1 MIYAFLT
8 ISVSFNIL
16 MVWYATKLLGTMRFI
31 QENAEAI
38 QVISEDFKQH
48 LGAVNQMEMY
58 FGDETLSELLKHAE
72 HVSGQISALSEIM
85 EIQKEDEDEEAT
97 EDANKE
103 EE

>member
-1 MIYAFLT
+1 MIITFLA

-16 MVWYATKLLGTMRFI
+16 MIWYATKLLGTMRFV

-48 LGAVNQMEMY
+48 LDAVNQMEMY
-58 FGDETLSELLKHAE
+58 FGDETLSELLKHAK
-72 HVSGQISALSEIM
+72 HVSEQTLNEIL
-85 EIQKEDEDEEAT
+85 EDQEEAD
-97 EDANKE
+97 EVDEQE

>member
-1 MIYAFLT
+1 MIITFLA

-16 MVWYATKLLGTMRFI
+16 MIWYATKLLGTMRFV

-48 LGAVNQMEMY
+48 LDAVNQMEMY

-72 HVSGQISALSEIM
+72 HVSTQISTLGEMM
-85 EIQKEDEDEEAT
+85 EIQDEAEEDEAEDEGQ
-97 EDANKE
+97 
-103 EE
+103 

>member
-48 LGAVNQMEMY
+48 LDAVNQMEMY

-72 HVSGQISALSEIM
+72 HVSTQISTLGEMM
-85 EIQKEDEDEEAT
+85 EIQDEAEEDEQEE
-97 EDANKE
+97 
-103 EE
+103 

>member
-1 MIYAFLT
+1 MIITFLA

-16 MVWYATKLLGTMRFI
+16 MVWYATKLLGTMRFV

-48 LGAVNQMEMY
+48 LDAVNQMEMY

-85 EIQKEDEDEEAT
+85 EIQEEDEDEGST

>member
-1 MIYAFLT
+1 MIITFLA

-16 MVWYATKLLGTMRFI
+16 MIWYATKLLGTMRFV

-48 LGAVNQMEMY
+48 LDAVNQMEMY

-85 EIQKEDEDEEAT
+85 EIQEEDEDEGST

>member
-48 LGAVNQMEMY
+48 LDAVNQMEMY
-58 FGDETLSELLKHAE
+58 FGDETLSELLKHAK
-72 HVSGQISALSEIM
+72 HVSEQISTLNEIL
-85 EIQKEDEDEEAT
+85 EDQEEDEAEDEGQ
-97 EDANKE
+97 
-103 EE
+103 

>member
-1 MIYAFLT
+1 MIITFLA

-16 MVWYATKLLGTMRFI
+16 MVWYATKLLGTMRFV

-48 LGAVNQMEMY
+48 LDAVNQMEMY

-72 HVSGQISALSEIM
+72 HVSTQISTLNEIL
-85 EIQKEDEDEEAT
+85 EDQEEAD
-97 EDANKE
+97 EVDEQE
-103 EE
+103 EK

>member
-48 LGAVNQMEMY
+48 LDAVNQMEMY

-72 HVSGQISALSEIM
+72 HVSGQISTLSEIM
-85 EIQKEDEDEEAT
+85 EIQEEKD